1 MIDEPMTDF
10 PRPVNRT
17 DQAARVPPPAHGAAH
32 VLAAARYSG
41 GGAKRL
47 LGETA
52 FRHEL
57 ILFAVIVSGF
67 LLSGAAAVSYLI
79 AGGLFLLLAAA
90 EALNTAIEI
99 VENQISPQWS
109 SSARDAKDLGS
120 FAVFCLL
127 AANVIH
133 ALYVIAAPLIAG
145 NTILT

>member
-1 MIDEPMTDF
+1 MTISHQ
-10 PRPVNRT
+10 PINRT
-17 DQAARVPPPAHGAAH
+17 HQPERVPPRAHGAAH

-57 ILFAVIVSGF
+57 ILFVVIVLGF
-67 LLSGAAAVSYLI
+67 VLSGAAAASFLI

-99 VENQISPQWS
+99 VVDRISPQWS

-127 AANVIH
+127 ATNVVY
-133 ALYVIAAPLIAG
+133 ALYVIISLLLAG

>member
-1 MIDEPMTDF
+1 MTISHQ
-10 PRPVNRT
+10 PINLPH
-17 DQAARVPPPAHGAAH
+17 QPAHQPERVPPRAHGAAH
-32 VLAAARYSG
+32 VLAAARYSS

-57 ILFAVIVSGF
+57 ILFAVIVFGF
-67 LLSGAAAVSYLI
+67 VLSGAAFASYLI
-79 AGGLFLLLAAA
+79 AGGLFLLLVAV

-99 VENQISPQWS
+99 VVDRISPQWS

-127 AANVIH
+127 AANMLY
-133 ALYVIAAPLIAG
+133 ALYVIVSPLVAG